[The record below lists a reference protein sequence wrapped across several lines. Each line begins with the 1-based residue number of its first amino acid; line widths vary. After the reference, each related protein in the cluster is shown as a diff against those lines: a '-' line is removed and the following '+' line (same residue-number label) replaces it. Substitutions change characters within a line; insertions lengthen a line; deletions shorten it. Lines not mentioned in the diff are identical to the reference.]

1 MTAWLVVV
9 SAAHVRRA
17 VELGIVQTNHGKK
30 AGIAR
35 MSPGDTVIYYS
46 PTEERGDRT
55 PLKAFTAFG
64 TVAEGEIWQ
73 ADEGS
78 FRPFRRPVDYA
89 ATVRVPLEDVRDL
102 LKLTAGKNWGVQLRR
117 GLLPIDD
124 RDAEIL
130 TDRMRV
136 F

>member
-1 MTAWLVVV
+1 MAAWLVVV
-9 SAAHVRRA
+9 SAVHVHRA

-35 MSPGDTVIYYS
+35 MNPGDTVIYYS
-46 PTEERGDRT
+46 PTEELGDGK

-78 FRPFRRPVDYA
+78 FRPFRRSVDYA
-89 ATVRVPLEDVRDL
+89 ETVRVPLEDVRDQ
-102 LKLTAGKNWGVQLRR
+102 LKLTADKNWGHQLRR
-117 GLLPIDD
+117 GLLTIDD
-124 RDAEIL
+124 GDAEIL
-130 TDRMRV
+130 ADRMRA
-136 F
+136 

>member
-35 MSPGDTVIYYS
+35 MNPGDTVIYYS

-55 PLKAFTAFG
+55 PLQAFTASG

-73 ADEGS
+73 ADEGNS
-78 FRPFRRPVDYA
+78 RPFRRSVDYA

-136 F
+136 V